1 MDANRITFEGHDG
14 SLLAARLDLPPRT
27 PRAFVLFAH
36 CFTCGKD
43 IFAASRISAALVDCG
58 LAVLR
63 FDFTG
68 LGASEGEFANTNFSS
83 NIADLVRAA
92 DHLRAHYQAPAL
104 LVGHS
109 LGGVAVLAAAGEI
122 PEAKAVVTIGAP
134 SEPEYFERQF
144 ENDIDAIRSDGTVE
158 VKLAGRAFTITRQ
171 FLGDLEATRIHD
183 RVAHLGR
190 ALLVMHAPL
199 DEIVDVNQARQ
210 LFDAAKHPK
219 SFVSLDS
226 ADHLLRRKEDANYAA
241 QVLAAWAE
249 RYLPPPA
256 TTPLETG
263 IVEVRESGAGK
274 FANVV
279 RAGRHHLP
287 ADEPLDA
294 GGGDSGPSPYDYV
307 LAGLGA
313 CTSMTLRMYAEMKKL
328 PLTGVSVRLQQQR
341 IHAADCADC
350 NGGQPQITE
359 ITREIRLAGD
369 LSDEQRTKLL
379 EIAERCPVHRTLTS
393 EIKIRSLLGVP
404 PQAD

>member
-1 MDANRITFEGHDG
+1 MDASKITFEGHDG
-14 SLLAARLDLPPRT
+14 SQLAARLDLPPHE

-43 IFAASRISAALVDCG
+43 IFAASRISAALVGCG

-68 LGASEGEFANTNFSS
+68 LGMSEGEFANTNFSS
-83 NIADLVRAA
+83 NVADLVRAA
-92 DHLRAHYQAPAL
+92 DHLRTHLAAPAL

-109 LGGVAVLAAAGEI
+109 LGGAAVIAAAAQI

-134 SEPEYFERQF
+134 SEPVHVERHF
-144 ENDIDAIRSDGTVE
+144 ADRLDAIRAEGAVE
-158 VKLAGRAFTITRQ
+158 VTLGGRPFTITRQ
-171 FLGDLEATRIHD
+171 FLDDLESTRLADH
-183 RVAHLGR
+183 VAHLDR
-190 ALLVMHAPL
+190 ALLVMHAPR
-199 DEIVDVNQARQ
+199 DEIVDIAQARL

-226 ADHLLRRKEDANYAA
+226 ADHLLRRHEDATYAA

-256 TTPLETG
+256 AAAQLATG
-263 IVEVRESGAGK
+263 VVEVEETGAGK

-279 RAGRHHLP
+279 RAGRHSLP
-287 ADEPLDA
+287 ADEPRDA

-313 CTSMTLRMYAEMKKL
+313 CTSMTLRMYAQMKQL
-328 PLTGVSVRLQQQR
+328 PLERVRVRLQQKR
-341 IHAADCADC
+341 IHAEDCADC
-350 NGGQPQITE
+350 EGDQAQITE
-359 ITREIRLAGD
+359 ITREIRLDGE
-369 LSDEQRTKLL
+369 LSDAQRAKLL

-393 EIKIRSLLGVP
+393 QIKIRSRLSE
-404 PQAD
+404 